1 MVSRNIKN
9 IVTESFWMAI
19 DAIRKNKLR
28 SSLTLLGISIGVFSV
43 IGVMTAIRTLESSI
57 ASGLNV
63 FATNTFVIQKYPE
76 VNFGSNR
83 EYRKR
88 KNIDFSQ
95 YQKFKSRSILPI
107 LVSVLEGSSVRNVRY
122 KDRIVKNYVDLIG
135 GDDGTIRFYNTYIS
149 DGRNFIEDDIHF
161 KRNVCVLGMDV
172 VDRLFPFED
181 PISKKIKVDGLDYFV
196 IGVTERQGEA
206 FGQSKDNF
214 IAIPISTYLERF
226 SEKWTTLSIHVES
239 SSESTFEKTKDE
251 AIGLMRSIR
260 KVKPEDDN
268 DFEVWRAFTPSEL
281 LPQLSY
287 FGINADEQIDQL
299 TDPLQDSF
307 ENAVSEAANATNVIP
322 SLADTVA
329 LGQKGLKSLANKLEA
344 QSKSVNSL
352 VNKMNDLNRKITEGT
367 NLLKDAMTYG
377 PLSLDAHL
385 IGPDL
390 QLRSNSEFVDA
401 VDRALSDATDPN
413 RPTFGP
419 PAAKDIAAS
428 QGSIEAALRGE
439 APIVQ
444 NTTMWFGIVL
454 TIQAENKTALG
465 NQMNTIANFL
475 SIDDSPIDLDKTDQL
490 TNLFG

>member
-28 SSLTLLGISIGVFSV
+28 SGLTLLGISIGVFSV

-95 YQKFKSRSILPI
+95 YQKFKSRSTLPI

-135 GDDGTIRFYNTYIS
+135 GDDGTIRFYNTYLS

-226 SEKWTTLSIHVES
+226 SDKWTTLSIHVES

-268 DFEVWRAFTPSEL
+268 DFEVVTNTEM
-281 LPQLSY
+281 
-287 FGINADEQIDQL
+287 IEQ
-299 TDPLQDSF
+299 F
-307 ENAVSEAANATNVIP
+307 
-322 SLADTVA
+322 
-329 LGQKGLKSLANKLEA
+329 
-344 QSKSVNSL
+344 
-352 VNKMNDLNRKITEGT
+352 
-367 NLLKDAMTYG
+367 
-377 PLSLDAHL
+377 
-385 IGPDL
+385 
-390 QLRSNSEFVDA
+390 
-401 VDRALSDATDPN
+401 
-413 RPTFGP
+413 
-419 PAAKDIAAS
+419 
-428 QGSIEAALRGE
+428 
-439 APIVQ
+439 
-444 NTTMWFGIVL
+444 
-454 TIQAENKTALG
+454 
-465 NQMNTIANFL
+465 
-475 SIDDSPIDLDKTDQL
+475 
-490 TNLFG
+490 

>member
-1 MVSRNIKN
+1 MGSRSLKN
-9 IVTESFWMAI
+9 IVNESFWMAI

-76 VNFGSNR
+76 ISFGSNR

-95 YQKFKSRSILPI
+95 YQKFKSRSTLPI
-107 LVSVLEGSSVRNVRY
+107 LVSVLEGTSVRNVRY

-149 DGRNFIEDDIHF
+149 DGRNFIDDDIHF
-161 KRNVCVLGMDV
+161 GRNVCVLGMDV

-181 PISKKIKVDGLDYFV
+181 PISKKIKIDGLEYFV

-226 SEKWTTLSIHVES
+226 SDKWTTLSIHVES

-268 DFEVWRAFTPSEL
+268 DFEVVTNTEMIEQFSGFTSGVKLFALCVSVIALVVAGIGIMNIMLVSVTERIKEIGIRKAIGATKKDILAQFLMEAVFLSEFGGIVGIIMGIVGGNMVAIIFNIPAVIPIDWAVIGLVVCSAIGIGFGIYPAWRAA
-281 LPQLSY
+281 QL
-287 FGINADEQIDQL
+287 
-299 TDPLQDSF
+299 DPIESLRF
-307 ENAVSEAANATNVIP
+307 E
-322 SLADTVA
+322 
-329 LGQKGLKSLANKLEA
+329 
-344 QSKSVNSL
+344 
-352 VNKMNDLNRKITEGT
+352 
-367 NLLKDAMTYG
+367 
-377 PLSLDAHL
+377 
-385 IGPDL
+385 
-390 QLRSNSEFVDA
+390 
-401 VDRALSDATDPN
+401 
-413 RPTFGP
+413 
-419 PAAKDIAAS
+419 
-428 QGSIEAALRGE
+428 
-439 APIVQ
+439 
-444 NTTMWFGIVL
+444 
-454 TIQAENKTALG
+454 
-465 NQMNTIANFL
+465 
-475 SIDDSPIDLDKTDQL
+475 
-490 TNLFG
+490 